1 MVVFERAHSLWSS
14 RFCSVAAGQH
24 FPSTHGLLRIGQ
36 WVSALSRR
44 GIRNADASSGW
55 RRSVS
60 QTSQTHSTCVVE
72 RIVLGVFGNTTSDTC
87 TTALLWLSVTHT
99 EFKNDV
105 KQTVPVWKGLTDLYF
120 ILFLFYCIGASVLNP
135 VRRSVSGQH
144 AHCSN
149 QLFKVLMDLLCN
161 QTEAPVDQGN
171 SANLRCLLCLEWAA
185 VYFVRLKSW
194 AFVAPGPS
202 AVLLELVQY
211 DMKKPKRRRV
221 IFRPPHMIF
230 LQEKRPSWWFVLHGF
245 LMWSSKW
252 MSLSN
257 SSLVVW

>member
-1 MVVFERAHSLWSS
+1 MFWLKSLRLPLNQFSSKGREQSSEVQIISSPAWTVMVVFERAHSLWSS

-24 FPSTHGLLRIGQ
+24 FPSTHGLLRIGR

-120 ILFLFYCIGASVLNP
+120 IVLVP
-135 VRRSVSGQH
+135 R
-144 AHCSN
+144 
-149 QLFKVLMDLLCN
+149 F
-161 QTEAPVDQGN
+161 
-171 SANLRCLLCLEWAA
+171 
-185 VYFVRLKSW
+185 
-194 AFVAPGPS
+194 
-202 AVLLELVQY
+202 
-211 DMKKPKRRRV
+211 
-221 IFRPPHMIF
+221 
-230 LQEKRPSWWFVLHGF
+230 
-245 LMWSSKW
+245 
-252 MSLSN
+252 
-257 SSLVVW
+257 